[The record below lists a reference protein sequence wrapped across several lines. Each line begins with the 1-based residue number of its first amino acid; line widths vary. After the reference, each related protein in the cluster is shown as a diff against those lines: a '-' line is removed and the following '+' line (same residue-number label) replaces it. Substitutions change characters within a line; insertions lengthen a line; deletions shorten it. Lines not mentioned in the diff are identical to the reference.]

1 MAEDR
6 SRSSGKHV
14 NAIVNIPAKNVLAI
28 AVYSSFLKTV
38 TKMVSSLF
46 SATLGQKRKEIQ
58 EVNIL
63 RYPTGAEVMTCGAL
77 KGVGI

>member
-1 MAEDR
+1 M
-6 SRSSGKHV
+6 

-38 TKMVSSLF
+38 TKMASSLF
-46 SATLGQKRKEIQ
+46 SVALGQKRKEIQ

-63 RYPTGAEVMTCGAL
+63 RHPTANCKLFDVA
-77 KGVGI
+77 KIHASSN